1 MQKLFDYMYIN
12 WIKISKYYPKTQI
25 RADMET
31 KNFSTTDVS
40 LTNKY
45 IKATKESN
53 MYVDKL
59 KSVMLNASKVKRN
72 SETS

>member
-1 MQKLFDYMYIN
+1 
-12 WIKISKYYPKTQI
+12 
-25 RADMET
+25 MET
-31 KNFSTTDVS
+31 KNFSTTNVS